1 MARLTFLQKV
11 LRRPSQK
18 LQAQAAHH
26 QLQKPLN
33 VKSSLTRDFYSTKGK
48 LLHKSCAFKQNG
60 RVVLTAAT
68 ALNFG
73 RQASGVSIA
82 ADVHSRKLQAPRQE
96 TIWESHASADQSI
109 DPSQHDSEEVF
120 YTSPS
125 SPISSPPA
133 HFPYSTPFHFAA
145 SSTATLGFDNP
156 QFISV
161 STTSLIE
168 SSLSTT
174 VTMIPIKNEPG
185 CHKRIPNHWLEVVG
199 LEEFD
204 LGDLILTS
212 SSSAFRC
219 RCRSR

>member
-1 MARLTFLQKV
+1 MLK
-11 LRRPSQK
+11 
-18 LQAQAAHH
+18 
-26 QLQKPLN
+26 
-33 VKSSLTRDFYSTKGK
+33 
-48 LLHKSCAFKQNG
+48 NG
-60 RVVLTAAT
+60 QVVLTAAT

-82 ADVHSRKLQAPRQE
+82 ADVHSRKLHAPRQE
-96 TIWESHASADQSI
+96 TIWEFHASADQSI

-133 HFPYSTPFHFAA
+133 HSPYSTPFHSAA

-174 VTMIPIKNEPG
+174 VTMMPIKNEPG
-185 CHKRIPNHWLEVVG
+185 RHKRIPNHCKLTYTDRDWAKDVRWLETSQHNG
-199 LEEFD
+199 ARGND
-204 LGDLILTS
+204 ITIL
-212 SSSAFRC
+212 C
-219 RCRSR
+219 RAVSQMQHHALPHLYRALMCLLYDCM